1 MRPGAKI
8 PQLIVAAMLMLAG
21 ASMSLA
27 QQGTTM
33 AGSLTGSEWRV
44 ESIGGVGVGADSR
57 ASITIAGDGALSG
70 SGGCNRLMGRADIKG
85 EAVTFAPVATTRMA
99 CAPDIMQQERKLLDA
114 LQATRSYR
122 LDGAA
127 LTLRDVSGAELMR
140 LARRG

>member
-57 ASITIAGDGALSG
+57 ASITIAGDGRSVD
-70 SGGCNRLMGRADIKG
+70 RADAI
-85 EAVTFAPVATTRMA
+85 A
-99 CAPDIMQQERKLLDA
+99 
-114 LQATRSYR
+114 
-122 LDGAA
+122 
-127 LTLRDVSGAELMR
+127 
-140 LARRG
+140 